1 MPACWFSDA
10 REGQRTE
17 RIPLDRGNVFRLRAF
32 RALCYGELHLLAF
45 GQGAETACIDCAVV
59 NKHVAATV
67 LSNEAKA
74 FGLVKP
80 LNVAGF
86 SIGH

>member
-17 RIPLDRGNVFRLRAF
+17 RKPSDRGNVFRLRAF
-32 RALCYGELHLLAF
+32 RTLCHGELHLLAF

-74 FGLVKP
+74 FR
-80 LNVAGF
+80 
-86 SIGH
+86 